1 MIRSLIRLAEKGV
14 LPDFLI
20 RFGIRKLS
28 KVRLDKAK
36 YSTKEEVA
44 KRHQD
49 WVSFLKKSSIAY
61 VPEKANEQHYEV
73 PPLFFK
79 YCLGPNLKYS
89 SGYWPNH
96 VNTLEESEL
105 AMLELSCERAK
116 IEDDTTILDLDCGW
130 VSFT

>member
-1 MIRSLIRLAEKGV
+1 MIKSLIRLAENGV

-28 KVRLDKAK
+28 KVRLDKAR
-36 YSTKEEVA
+36 YSTIEEVS
-44 KRHQD
+44 KWHQD
-49 WVSFLKKSSIAY
+49 WVSTLKESPIAL

-89 SGYWPNH
+89 SGYRYDR
-96 VNTLEESEL
+96 VNSLE
-105 AMLELSCERAK
+105 
-116 IEDDTTILDLDCGW
+116 
-130 VSFT
+130 